1 MSAEISPI
9 SRRRAFLIQ
18 LRAETAV
25 AGDRVLG
32 RVEHVASGQSR
43 QFDNEQEL
51 WAFVFRIL
59 GDLEKDRNGEVLP
72 ENVP

>member
-1 MSAEISPI
+1 MSIERSPI
-9 SRRRAFLIQ
+9 PRRRAFLIQ

-25 AGDRVLG
+25 AGDRLLG
-32 RVEHVASGQSR
+32 RVEHVVSGQSR

-59 GDLEKDRNGEVLP
+59 GDLEEDRNGEVLP
-72 ENVP
+72 ENGP

>member
-1 MSAEISPI
+1 MSFERSPI

-59 GDLEKDRNGEVLP
+59 GDLEEDQNGKVLP
-72 ENVP
+72 KNDP

>member
-1 MSAEISPI
+1 MSVERSPI

-18 LRAETAV
+18 LRTETAV
-25 AGDRVLG
+25 AGDRLLG

-59 GDLEKDRNGEVLP
+59 GDLEEDRNGEVLS
-72 ENVP
+72 ENDP